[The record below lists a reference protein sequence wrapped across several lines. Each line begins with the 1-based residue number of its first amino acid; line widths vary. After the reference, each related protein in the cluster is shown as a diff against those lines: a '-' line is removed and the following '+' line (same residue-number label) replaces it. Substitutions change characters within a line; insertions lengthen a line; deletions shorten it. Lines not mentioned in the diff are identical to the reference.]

1 MNHFE
6 LCIFCCCRFYVVFKC
21 LYKKLTRFCKWC
33 DDMFS
38 IIFKIIQFN
47 HHFQVFSLFRFLLR
61 LLYIQCVDCIHT
73 HTHAQPPINPSTRTQ
88 TNTFLMWV
96 VLLCLCFGIGS
107 SEMLLLFVVVI
118 VACRQPLYTKFSSIY
133 LTWITLKCV
142 LLIQWQITQSAQAID
157 YIDNSIIQQKNHIP
171 NVLSSIFFF
180 SSQFLCVILLYV
192 I

>member
-1 MNHFE
+1 MICFQS
-6 LCIFCCCRFYVVFKC
+6 
-21 LYKKLTRFCKWC
+21 
-33 DDMFS
+33 FS
-38 IIFKIIQFN
+38 KSSNSTIIFKC
-47 HHFQVFSLFRFLLR
+47 FLSSDF
-61 LLYIQCVDCIHT
+61 CWGCCIYNVSIVYT